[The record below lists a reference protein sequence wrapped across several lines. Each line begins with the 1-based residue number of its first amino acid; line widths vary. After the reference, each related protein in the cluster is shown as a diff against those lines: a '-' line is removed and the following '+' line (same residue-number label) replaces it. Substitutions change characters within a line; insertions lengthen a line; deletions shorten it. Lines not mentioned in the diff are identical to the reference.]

1 MGILLPVVRLPL
13 ALLVVLASVS
23 ACSTSHGEDSPTV
36 AAPTTTATATA
47 TATPTGPPVMSEAF
61 TPLPCTRGTTAGDEG
76 CAEAAVLRADA
87 AIDRDV
93 AALWAQ
99 SADAAARG
107 HLAAAQKAWVA
118 YREAACASEADAFA
132 GGTQAAVVVAQCLA
146 RLTQERAADLANQ
159 RSLVP

>member
-36 AAPTTTATATA
+36 AAPTTTATATS
-47 TATPTGPPVMSEAF
+47 TGPPVMSEAF

-159 RSLVP
+159 QSLVP